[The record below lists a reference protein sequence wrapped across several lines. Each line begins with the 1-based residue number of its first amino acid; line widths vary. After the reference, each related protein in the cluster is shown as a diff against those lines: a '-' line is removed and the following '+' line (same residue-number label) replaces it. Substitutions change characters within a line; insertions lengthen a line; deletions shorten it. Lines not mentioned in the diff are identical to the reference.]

1 MKKLARK
8 MRSLAVAACVAL
20 PLAVVGADNPITVP
34 TPPDLTAFATS
45 ATTIYAAAVGVCLLA
60 LAAAVVIRYARKGF
74 GGRG

>member
-8 MRSLAVAACVAL
+8 IRALAVTACVAL
-20 PLAVVGADNPITVP
+20 PLGVLGAEDPITVP
-34 TPPDLTAFATS
+34 TPPDLGSFATS

-60 LAAAVVIRYARKGF
+60 LAAAIVIRYARKGF